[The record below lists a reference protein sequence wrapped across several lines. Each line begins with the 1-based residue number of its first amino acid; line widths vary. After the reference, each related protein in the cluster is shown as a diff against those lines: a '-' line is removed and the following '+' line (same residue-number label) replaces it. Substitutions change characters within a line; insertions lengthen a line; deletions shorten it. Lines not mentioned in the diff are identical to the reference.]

1 MRNNEADMSPPEH
14 DPIDTQLFWTNIV
27 GLGIV
32 FVLLGLFTWLYGAGF
47 LSMLV
52 ALWSGIPDN
61 GH

>member
-1 MRNNEADMSPPEH
+1 MNQPDH

-32 FVLLGLFTWLYGAGF
+32 MVLVGVFVWLYGAGF
-47 LSMLV
+47 L
-52 ALWSGIPDN
+52 ALLLLLCNGIPDN

>member
-1 MRNNEADMSPPEH
+1 MSPPEH

-32 FVLLGLFTWLYGAGF
+32 IVLLGTFAWFFGAGF
-47 LSMLV
+47 LSLLV
-52 ALWSGIPDN
+52 ALWSGIPVD